1 MLKQR
6 YPNVP
11 LLCLTATA
19 TIKVKDDIV
28 KRLGIQNKVVYFQS
42 SFNRPNLLYE
52 IRDKRAFK
60 NVNDDLV

>member
-1 MLKQR
+1 MLKLR

-28 KRLGIQNKVVYFQS
+28 KRLDIQNKVVYFQS

-60 NVNDDLV
+60 NVNEDLV